1 MCIGQYFALSKNP
14 RLMLSYKHVGEFS
27 PFQQDAGEGS
37 LDALSNLVIGLRGS
51 GGGSTGCRWHKK
63 ISGFVQQR
71 RG

>member
-1 MCIGQYFALSKNP
+1 
-14 RLMLSYKHVGEFS
+14 MLSYKHVREFS